1 MINPEFLKRV
11 MTIAMKNGDRV
22 VVTDPATDKAVVVMD
37 FESYE
42 KFTVASVPPSP
53 AQTVKN
59 KAAVTPVAH
68 PAPLSTSSEP
78 TTAPVKPTPP
88 PKIEPTLEQ
97 EEKFYLEPIE

>member
-11 MTIAMKNGDRV
+11 MTLAMKNGDRV

-42 KFTVASVPPSP
+42 KFTSAPLPPPAS
-53 AQTVKN
+53 QTVKS
-59 KAAVTPVAH
+59 KAVPTPVAD
-68 PAPLSTSSEP
+68 ATPLSASSASAP
-78 TTAPVKPTPP
+78 TKPTPP